1 MLDSAKCIA
10 EMILAEKMKNNGI
23 VPWGYALKLL
33 KEGRKTF
40 PALSRRTINNYNIW
54 LEKEK
59 KIGCTICVDNF
70 SNDISSLTSPNVG
83 TVTNIRTI
91 SNNNDD
97 DGDATEDASHSDSNS
112 NNSNSDS
119 SNSDAENQ
127 RLNFVGGRPKGST
140 IASSLDLKSRVNL
153 AIEDAVKEFREAQ
166 AKSKITNERLRRGA
180 FTEIISNTKDK
191 YGLGDNITI
200 NAGSIRQ

>member
-83 TVTNIRTI
+83 TVTNIQTI
-91 SNNNDD
+91 SNVDD
-97 DGDATEDASHSDSNS
+97 D
-112 NNSNSDS
+112 
-119 SNSDAENQ
+119 
-127 RLNFVGGRPKGST
+127 ST
-140 IASSLDLKSRVNL
+140 KC
-153 AIEDAVKEFREAQ
+153 KP
-166 AKSKITNERLRRGA
+166 
-180 FTEIISNTKDK
+180 
-191 YGLGDNITI
+191 
-200 NAGSIRQ
+200 

>member
-40 PALSRRTINNYNIW
+40 PALSRRTINNDNIW

-70 SNDISSLTSPNVG
+70 SNVISSLTSPMLVQLQTSKPYLMLMMILQN
-83 TVTNIRTI
+83 
-91 SNNNDD
+91 
-97 DGDATEDASHSDSNS
+97 ASRSDSNS
-112 NNSNSDS
+112 NNSYSDS
-119 SNSDAENQ
+119 SNSDVESSNNSDAEHQ
-127 RLNFVGGRPKGST
+127 RLNFVGGQPKGST
-140 IASSLDLKSRVNL
+140 ITSSLNLKRRVNL
-153 AIEDAVKEFREAQ
+153 TMEDAVKEFREAQ
-166 AKSKITNERLRRGA
+166 ANQNYK
-180 FTEIISNTKDK
+180 
-191 YGLGDNITI
+191 
-200 NAGSIRQ
+200 